1 MNLKDTISRD
11 LVMLW
16 FLMGQH
22 RGRGR
27 GGDFGHPAPLDPTRG
42 RGRIIA
48 MLKIKDGLSAKEL
61 AQVLGIRVSSLNE
74 TLAKMEKDGLVERKP
89 SDADKRVVLI
99 YLTEAGHATEIEERD
114 EADML
119 DGFSDEELE
128 QLSGYVSRMLKN
140 VEGELDED
148 LVANMRAE
156 WDARERLFSATDA
169 GFDRGPRPRWGGMP
183 GGFDPR
189 MGMMR

>member
-1 MNLKDTISRD
+1 MHLKGRITHD

-16 FLMGQH
+16 FLIGQH
-22 RGRGR
+22 RGRVR

-74 TLAKMEKDGLVERKP
+74 TLAKMEKDGLIERKP

-99 YLTEAGHATEIEERD
+99 YLTEAGCNIEIEQRD
-114 EADML
+114 EVDML
-119 DGFSDEELE
+119 DGFSDDELT
-128 QLSGYVSRMLKN
+128 QLSDYISRMLKN
-140 VEGELDED
+140 VEEDFDENF
-148 LVANMRAE
+148 VADMHAE
-156 WDARERLFSATDA
+156 WDARERLFSSA
-169 GFDRGPRPRWGGMP
+169 GAEFDRGTRPPWGAMP
-183 GGFDPR
+183 GSFDPR

>member
-1 MNLKDTISRD
+1 MNLKDTITRD
-11 LVMLW
+11 LAMLW
-16 FLMGQH
+16 FLMGQQ

-99 YLTEAGHATEIEERD
+99 YLTEAGRATEIEERD

-128 QLSGYVSRMLKN
+128 QLSGYVARMLKN

-156 WDARERLFSATDA
+156 WDARERLFSATGA
-169 GFDRGPRPRWGGMP
+169 GFDRGPRPPWGGMP